1 MEGCASKTQD
11 YTSVLDQNWRN
22 LVSRNTT
29 QLLRIRADKSKSSKN
44 IKSRITTQK
53 NPFEKRRK

>member
-1 MEGCASKTQD
+1 MQKCMEGCASKTQD

-29 QLLRIRADKSKSSKN
+29 
-44 IKSRITTQK
+44 
-53 NPFEKRRK
+53 